1 MEANAR
7 AKSLPD
13 EAGSAQSGMNL
24 PSDALIFFR
33 RMCAFVPC
41 NVMIMLK
48 DRDCTPGEI
57 AGKSRETLGCFNN
70 ALSNERNVAA
80 PVT

>member
-1 MEANAR
+1 
-7 AKSLPD
+7 
-13 EAGSAQSGMNL
+13 
-24 PSDALIFFR
+24 
-33 RMCAFVPC
+33 
-41 NVMIMLK
+41 MIMLK